1 MILQGSER
9 CIELALKLQ
18 KLMIKHQ
25 LTLGT
30 AESCTGGLLASLITH
45 HSGSSKY
52 YLGGVSSYSNY
63 AKQTI
68 LHVKDDTLKSF
79 GAVSEE
85 TAKEMS
91 EGVLKV
97 FNADYGI
104 SITGIAGP
112 SGGSVEKPVGTI
124 FVGISGPN
132 GTYGK
137 RFQLD
142 GDRLANRSHISYLAL
157 DEIFQYTCKNIE
169 GGR

>member
-18 KLMIKHQ
+18 NLMIKHQ

-52 YLGGVSSYSNY
+52 YMGGVSSYSNY
-63 AKQTI
+63 AKHRV
-68 LHVKDDTLKSF
+68 LHVNDDTLKSF

-85 TAKEMS
+85 TAKEMA

-97 FNADYGI
+97 FNVDYGI
-104 SITGIAGP
+104 SVTGVAGP
-112 SGGSVEKPVGTI
+112 SGGSAEKPVGTI
-124 FVGISGPN
+124 FVGISGPT
-132 GTYGK
+132 GTYTRK
-137 RFQLD
+137 FQLD

-157 DEIFQYTCKNIE
+157 EEIFQYTSKNTE
-169 GGR
+169 GGL